1 MFKDWLKNY
10 VHPVAVFSGG
20 MIGVGFLSLPY
31 IAEKTG
37 IWVMAV
43 YFLVLTSLI
52 IAINLMFC
60 QISLKT
66 PDFKRLPGFVDY
78 HLGKWAKIVMMLSIV
93 LGILGVLLIYLIIG
107 GQFLNSALGPIFSG
121 NLLTY
126 VLIYFSI
133 ASVIVYFDIKVI
145 KNAELWI
152 LLFLFLSL
160 LLVFVEGFSKIK
172 LSNIFIPDFK
182 LQLSNLFLP
191 YGAILFSLWGVG
203 LIPEVEE
210 MLVGRKILLKKV
222 VTISTIIVSIFYFL
236 FVLLIMGI
244 TGSQTGESA
253 LPELKNFLPP
263 SVVFISLIAGVAAT
277 IGAFITQA
285 IILKKTLMFDLKI
298 KHWHAFVITCFI
310 PLIFLLLGLDSFI
323 PLVSLVGGVLAGV
336 DGILILMVYRKIG
349 GKSIFIFP
357 LFLVFILGTI
367 YEVIY
372 FIK

>member
-1 MFKDWLKNY
+1 
-10 VHPVAVFSGG
+10 
-20 MIGVGFLSLPY
+20 
-31 IAEKTG
+31 
-37 IWVMAV
+37 
-43 YFLVLTSLI
+43 
-52 IAINLMFC
+52 
-60 QISLKT
+60 
-66 PDFKRLPGFVDY
+66 
-78 HLGKWAKIVMMLSIV
+78 
-93 LGILGVLLIYLIIG
+93 
-107 GQFLNSALGPIFSG
+107 
-121 NLLTY
+121 
-126 VLIYFSI
+126 
-133 ASVIVYFDIKVI
+133 
-145 KNAELWI
+145 
-152 LLFLFLSL
+152 
-160 LLVFVEGFSKIK
+160 
-172 LSNIFIPDFK
+172 
-182 LQLSNLFLP
+182 LP